1 MGCQCNKNQ
10 NEEEIN
16 DELIKKNSLEEG
28 NELEQ
33 DQDNNNY
40 DQKEEGLF
48 GLTNQENIDPAQ
60 QGILNN
66 ENNLNARE
74 EEEEHENENEE
85 KEQDIEEK
93 ENNDNEDHKFED
105 KNRKYS
111 SYPQKML
118 ELINKIREDPVSYAD
133 IIEDSISNILE
144 DQNEEDENKPKIIY
158 KKKVKVALTRGEPAF
173 REAAEKLRNLTSLP
187 PLEFKNDICVPLPE
201 TEEEIRNPSYL
212 KEHVNILRKSEK
224 IDVFFKD
231 LVKIPEVSALLMIVD
246 DSAKNPGKK
255 RQAVLNKN
263 FKYIGISSKFVGRT
277 FIAYFTF
284 STE

>member
-85 KEQDIEEK
+85 KEQED
-93 ENNDNEDHKFED
+93 NNDNEDHKFED

-212 KEHVNILRKSEK
+212 KEHVNIIRKSEK

-277 FIAYFTF
+277 FSAYFTF
-284 STE
+284 SSE